1 MPWNIL
7 NVQLLLEVS
16 PLILYVCVL
25 WSKGLLVPFL
35 PYFCFKVREMPT
47 IIEYSL
53 SCLFQCFSPS
63 PHLLFS
69 SWFTHQQTHNL
80 HILVY
85 IVTDIIIQ
93 THSNTVTHTISFFLS
108 LLVFCVYI
116 ISLVKL
122 YSESHSHSRS
132 VPIYTSSSFSLHQ
145 YSTLFYLLSL
155 IIIKCSFSFSSL
167 DITLYFLFQEKL
179 LLFSFQWIINK
190 INVWMSFLLS
200 TVFFHVF
207 STLVTQVSI
216 PGGF

>member
-1 MPWNIL
+1 M
-7 NVQLLLEVS
+7 
-16 PLILYVCVL
+16 
-25 WSKGLLVPFL
+25 
-35 PYFCFKVREMPT
+35 T
-47 IIEYSL
+47 I
-53 SCLFQCFSPS
+53 
-63 PHLLFS
+63 H
-69 SWFTHQQTHNL
+69 
-80 HILVY
+80 
-85 IVTDIIIQ
+85 
-93 THSNTVTHTISFFLS
+93 THSNTVTHTISLFLS
-108 LLVFCVYI
+108 LLAFCVYI
-116 ISLVKL
+116 ISLVKI

-216 PGGF
+216 PGGFKYVWLAEFGTLFYSYGSKTIGVYVFITFKSFYQGYVWLYIELLWMM

>member
-1 MPWNIL
+1 M
-7 NVQLLLEVS
+7 
-16 PLILYVCVL
+16 
-25 WSKGLLVPFL
+25 
-35 PYFCFKVREMPT
+35 T
-47 IIEYSL
+47 I
-53 SCLFQCFSPS
+53 
-63 PHLLFS
+63 H
-69 SWFTHQQTHNL
+69 
-80 HILVY
+80 
-85 IVTDIIIQ
+85 
-93 THSNTVTHTISFFLS
+93 THSNTVTHTISLFLS
-108 LLVFCVYI
+108 LLAFCVYI
-116 ISLVKL
+116 ISLVKI

-216 PGGF
+216 PGGFKYVWLVEFGTLFYSYGSMSYVLCFYNL

>member
-1 MPWNIL
+1 M
-7 NVQLLLEVS
+7 
-16 PLILYVCVL
+16 
-25 WSKGLLVPFL
+25 
-35 PYFCFKVREMPT
+35 T
-47 IIEYSL
+47 I
-53 SCLFQCFSPS
+53 
-63 PHLLFS
+63 H
-69 SWFTHQQTHNL
+69 
-80 HILVY
+80 
-85 IVTDIIIQ
+85 
-93 THSNTVTHTISFFLS
+93 THSNTVTHTIFLFLS

-116 ISLVKL
+116 ISLVKI

-216 PGGF
+216 PGGFKYVWLVEFGTLFYSYGSKTIGVCVFITFKSFYQGYVWLYIELLSMM